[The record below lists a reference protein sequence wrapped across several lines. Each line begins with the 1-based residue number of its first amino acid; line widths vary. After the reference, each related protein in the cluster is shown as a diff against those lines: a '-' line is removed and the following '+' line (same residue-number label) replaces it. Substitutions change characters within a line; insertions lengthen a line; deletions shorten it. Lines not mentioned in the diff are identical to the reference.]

1 MNSKDN
7 QQTVGF
13 FRLIAAIFY
22 DTLFVTAVLFFAT
35 LPLALIPEEI
45 RFLQITEALK
55 VLWYLLVSYI
65 YFAMFWLKG
74 GQTAGMK
81 PWRIKLV
88 DMKSGKPGIKLVT
101 IRFFAAILS
110 WALAGLGFLWMIV
123 DSDHYSLHDRISSS
137 KLVLVEKL

>member
-1 MNSKDN
+1 MNSMDN

-35 LPLALIPEEI
+35 LPLALIPEEM
-45 RFLQITEALK
+45 RSLQISEALK
-55 VLWYLLVSYI
+55 ALWYLLISYI

-88 DMKSGKPGIKLVT
+88 DMKGGKPGIKLVT
-101 IRFFAAILS
+101 IRFFAALLS
-110 WALAGLGFLWMIV
+110 WALAGLGFLWMIL
-123 DSDHYSLHDRISSS
+123 DSDHFSLHDRISGSR
-137 KLVLVEKL
+137 LVLVDKG